1 MARSPRFA
9 ALALSVFAA
18 PLALAGPDWQEQG
31 DAGKFVG
38 TAQATLGVGAINS
51 ISGEFASGFLDPD
64 LEDMFLI
71 SIVNPAAF
79 NITVTGSNGTLGLFL
94 FNVTLGNEGL
104 GLVAT
109 IAGTG
114 SLSGTSNDGSL
125 AAVNT
130 PGIYALAIAV
140 PGRYPISNL
149 GPIFQFDNP
158 NEISGPDGSGGF
170 LPHTDWAGTPGPI
183 GEYGVELTGSGFF
196 AVPAPG
202 AASLLGVCGLV
213 LSRRRRSS
221 TRTSNC

>member
-1 MARSPRFA
+1 MARSLRAA
-9 ALALSVFAA
+9 ALAMSVFTA

-38 TAQATLGVGAINS
+38 SAQATLGVGSIDS
-51 ISGEFASGFLDPD
+51 ISGEFAAGILDPD

-71 SIVNPAAF
+71 SITNPAAF
-79 NITVTGSNGTLGLFL
+79 NITVTSANGTLGLFL

-125 AAVNT
+125 AGVNT

-140 PGRYPISNL
+140 PGRYPVSNL
-149 GPIFQFDNP
+149 GPIFDFDNP

-170 LPHTDWAGTPGPI
+170 LPHTNWAGTPGPI
-183 GEYGVELTGSGFF
+183 GDYGVELSGSGFF

-202 AASLLGVCGLV
+202 ATAALGMFGLFA
-213 LSRRRRSS
+213 SRRRRAGV
-221 TRTSNC
+221 

>member
-1 MARSPRFA
+1 MARSLRAA
-9 ALALSVFAA
+9 ALALSIFAA

-38 TAQATLGVGAINS
+38 TAQATLGVGAIDS
-51 ISGEFASGFLDPD
+51 ISGEFASGILDPD

-71 SIVNPAAF
+71 SITNPSAF
-79 NITVTGSNGTLGLFL
+79 NITVSSSNGTLGLFL
-94 FNVTLGNEGL
+94 FNVTFGNEGF

-109 IAGTG
+109 VAGTG
-114 SLSGTSNDGSL
+114 TLTGSSNDGSL

-149 GPIFQFDNP
+149 GPIFDFDNP

-183 GEYGVELTGSGFF
+183 GDYGIELSGSGFS

-202 AASLLGVCGLV
+202 AAALLGLAGV
-213 LSRRRRSS
+213 LAARRRR
-221 TRTSNC
+221 

>member
-1 MARSPRFA
+1 MIRSVPAA
-9 ALALSVFAA
+9 ALVLSAFIA

-38 TAQATLGVGAINS
+38 TAQQTLGVGAIHS
-51 ISGEFASGFLDPD
+51 ISGEFAAGFLDSD
-64 LEDMFLI
+64 FEDMYLI
-71 SIVNPAAF
+71 SITNPSAF
-79 NITVTGSNGTLGLFL
+79 TITVNSSNGTLGLFL

-114 SLSGTSNDGSL
+114 TLGNASNDGSL
-125 AAVNT
+125 AAVNS

-149 GPIFQFDNP
+149 GPIFNFANP
-158 NEISGPDGSGGF
+158 NETSGPDGSGGF

-183 GEYGVELTGSGFF
+183 GDYGVELTGSGFF
-196 AVPAPG
+196 AVPAPCAI
-202 AASLLGVCGLV
+202 AAFGVCGV
-213 LSRRRRSS
+213 FASRRRRAGV
-221 TRTSNC
+221 